1 MWELFKSKIAQ
12 QESFNALRNKVT
24 KVIKETGEDYH
35 YIGFVAYWNRH
46 TEQCLADRHAID
58 IKIDRDQTLE
68 RQRQKEKEAI
78 PPKV

>member
-1 MWELFKSKIAQ
+1 MEELFKSQIAQ

-46 TEQCLADRHAID
+46 IEQCLAERRAID
-58 IKIDRDQTLE
+58 LKINR
-68 RQRQKEKEAI
+68 
-78 PPKV
+78 